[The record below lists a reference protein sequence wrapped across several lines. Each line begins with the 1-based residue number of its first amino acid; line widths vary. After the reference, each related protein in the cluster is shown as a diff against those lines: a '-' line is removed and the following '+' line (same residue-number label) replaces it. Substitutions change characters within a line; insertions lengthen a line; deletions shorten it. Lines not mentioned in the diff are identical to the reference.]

1 MSGFFVPFFIT
12 LLKNGAMTNNLQH
25 VFDQSIIANEEL
37 ALEVFRIISFKPGFH
52 FKTHSHK
59 RVELNYILKGSC
71 VMRFGKQLVKL
82 NQNNSILILPGS
94 KHDFF
99 VDSKQGVKIV
109 QLEFEMDEAVFEN
122 FQSGEESD
130 FSFLLNLR
138 AKEKSHLKIPN
149 SPEIGNCMERIIKEN
164 KLKRNNFE
172 SLSSLYFLE
181 LIILLSRVINRQEN
195 RLGTSEN
202 EYLKIAMNRIHSNY
216 HSGIYISDLAKTC
229 KISERYLRKLFEVH
243 LESTPQEYC
252 NNLRINKSVELL
264 ADRTIPIKEIAYR
277 VGYSTPQYFSRM
289 FKEKYGFSPQV
300 FRRIL
305 SEKMY

>member
-1 MSGFFVPFFIT
+1 MENRLHI
-12 LLKNGAMTNNLQH
+12 
-25 VFDQSIIANEEL
+25 VFGQSIKAHEEL
-37 ALEVFRIISFKPGFH
+37 SLEVFRVISFQPGFH
-52 FKTHSHK
+52 YKTHSH
-59 RVELNYILKGSC
+59 RRIELNYLLKGSC

-94 KHDFF
+94 RHDFF

-109 QLEFEMDEAVFEN
+109 QLEFVMNDSVLEN
-122 FQSGEESD
+122 FHDGRASD
-130 FSFLLNLR
+130 FSFLFKLKSKAN
-138 AKEKSHLKIPN
+138 SHLKIPN

-172 SLSSLYFLE
+172 SLSRLYFLE
-181 LIILLSRVINRQEN
+181 LIILLSRIINRKNQG
-195 RLGTSEN
+195 LGESEN
-202 EYLKIAMNRIHSNY
+202 EYLKIAMNRIHSGY
-216 HSGIYISDLAKTC
+216 HSGIYISDLAKEC
-229 KISERYLRKLFEVH
+229 KISERYLRKLFETH

-264 ADRTIPIKEIAYR
+264 AERTIPLKEIAYR

-305 SEKMY
+305 AESAK